1 VTPVPAHAR
10 RAARAFTTLAWLSL
24 AAAPA
29 RVGAQDSS
37 APRLG
42 LAASGAT
49 TFTLG
54 LATVRSADPSPEGG
68 FSLDLGHFHPRLR
81 LVLDL
86 EYLNGHLSRKD
97 SLGNRARG
105 RFYDASAHI
114 GLRWIGRLG
123 ELAAPYGA
131 VGLGVHVLGSSTGN
145 PEIDEPYNRNIL
157 GIHGAF
163 GFYSPL
169 TQDGRRAL
177 SLEVRGVGAQNVR
190 RASIRLA
197 YTMFFR
203 DLVVPVRVP
212 QPQ

>member
-1 VTPVPAHAR
+1 MSLIT
-10 RAARAFTTLAWLSL
+10 AALAWLSL
-24 AAAPA
+24 TAIPVCA
-29 RVGAQDSS
+29 RAQDTPQ
-37 APRLG
+37 ARLG
-42 LAASGAT
+42 LAATGAT

-54 LATVRSADPSPEGG
+54 LATLRAADPSFEGG
-68 FSLDLGHFHPRLR
+68 LSLDLGRVQPRLR

-97 SLGNRARG
+97 SLGERARG

-123 ELAAPYGA
+123 ELAAPYGSL
-131 VGLGVHVLGSSTGN
+131 GLGVHVLGSSTGN
-145 PEIDEPYNRNIL
+145 PEIDELYNRNVL
-157 GIHGAF
+157 GIHGAL

-190 RASIRLA
+190 RASVRLG

-203 DLVVPVRVP
+203 DLVVPVRLP
-212 QPQ
+212 PAP